1 VARARAAYADLFISL
16 HADSLKDHKMR
27 GATVYTLRENASD
40 KEAEELAAK
49 ENKADI
55 IIGMD
60 LTAESSD
67 VTNILID
74 LAQRETM
81 NFSTRFANDLIPQF
95 RGKVTL
101 TPLCGFPRSQGAGC
115 SVGVDRAWLF
125 VEPPGR
131 ALHLVERGPAYDL
144 RGHRQGRGRLLHRA
158 ASHGN
163 RHNSDTIVGQ
173 RLTNWEIEIV

>member
-1 VARARAAYADLFISL
+1 
-16 HADSLKDHKMR
+16 MR

-40 KEAEELAAK
+40 KEAAALAAK

-81 NFSTRFANDLIPQF
+81 NFSTRFANELIPEF
-95 RGKVTL
+95 KGKIRL
-101 TPLCGFPRSQGAGC
+101 TPNSHRYAGFAVLKAPDVP
-115 SVGVDRAWLF
+115 SVLIELGYLSNRQDERFISSNKGRHVISAAIVDAVDGYFTEQQAMGIAITPTQLS
-125 VEPPGR
+125 VK
-131 ALHLVERGPAYDL
+131 D
-144 RGHRQGRGRLLHRA
+144 
-158 ASHGN
+158 
-163 RHNSDTIVGQ
+163 
-173 RLTNWEIEIV
+173 